1 MKNRNTNYISKKRRR
16 QLLKNKRLF
25 SILASIAVITVM
37 TIGMV
42 PIQAEAALPPPY
54 APPVPAPVVY
64 DIYATDGF
72 WTMADGTQIYS
83 YGFVGGR
90 EGTKIS
96 YLDTEV
102 QGTQALKTLAS
113 PLAAPIGG
121 PQLSTIEQELQG
133 KAQFPAPMI
142 TCAVG
147 DTVILKLKN
156 LGTRTN
162 PVPNPPGSTLPPN
175 TNIPPN
181 DPHTIHLHGLD
192 VDAAND
198 GVPETSLAAIPANLL
213 DSSNQIFPGAGNVI
227 YYMFTAKLPGTYF
240 YHCHQEAD
248 IHVNMGMYGAL
259 IVYNK
264 GEAGAKDVL
273 SGGGP
278 GSPGKLFGARYD
290 KDYVLLLSDTD
301 VRQHLS
307 EAGLP
312 SIDTGNST
320 INLSDPNILQSDG
333 AFNPAHYSPQ
343 FWFINGLSFP
353 ETIGGSGDN
362 FNYGNWLQSHK
373 GYDAL
378 VSGKVNVT
386 GADGRRGQK
395 VLVRMINMGFETQPM
410 HMHGFHATVLGSD
423 QRAWPWASLTSFIPG
438 TGMEKNTISI
448 GSGEEYDLLFDFGD
462 VAVTSTYAAGTQ
474 SRYLNVTPSPSPVGP
489 TPTSNPVI
497 KDPSGSD
504 YIGGPTVKGAQGFY
518 NVGSQIFVFHN
529 HDDYKATN
537 DGAYPGGMFTILLPQ

>member
-1 MKNRNTNYISKKRRR
+1 
-16 QLLKNKRLF
+16 LLKNKRLF

-54 APPVPAPVVY
+54 TPPVPAPVVY

-72 WTMADGTQIYS
+72 WTMADGTQLYS

-90 EGTKIS
+90 ENTKIN
-96 YLDTEV
+96 YLDTSV
-102 QGTQALKTLAS
+102 TGTQAFKTLTT
-113 PLAAPIGG
+113 PLAAPVGG
-121 PQLSTIEQELQG
+121 TALSTIEQELKG

-156 LGTRTN
+156 LGTRTDA
-162 PVPNPPGSTLPPN
+162 VPLGG
-175 TNIPPN
+175 IPPN

-192 VDAAND
+192 VDVAND
-198 GVPETSLAAIPANLL
+198 GVPETSVAAIPANLPAV
-213 DSSNQIFPGAGNVI
+213 PGAGNVI

-248 IHVNMGMYGAL
+248 IHVTMGMYGAL

-278 GSPGKLFGARYD
+278 GSPGKLFGAKYD

-307 EAGLP
+307 EAGLQ

-353 ETIGGSGDN
+353 ETIGANGDN
-362 FNYGNWLQSHK
+362 FNYGNWLQAHK

-386 GADGRRGQK
+386 GADGRHGQK
-395 VLVRMINMGFETQPM
+395 VLVRMINMGFESQPM

-438 TGMEKNTISI
+438 TGMEKNTINI

-462 VAVTSTYAAGTQ
+462 VAVTSTYTAGTQ
-474 SRYLNVTPSPSPVGP
+474 SRYNSISGSPLPP
-489 TPTSNPVI
+489 TPTSNPAI
-497 KDPSGSD
+497 HDLGGPPAD
-504 YIGGPTVKGAQGFY
+504 YIGGPVVHGAQGLY
-518 NVGSQIFVFHN
+518 NIGSQIFVFHN

>member
-1 MKNRNTNYISKKRRR
+1 
-16 QLLKNKRLF
+16 
-25 SILASIAVITVM
+25 M

-42 PIQAEAALPPPY
+42 PIQAEAAITPV
-54 APPVPAPVVY
+54 APVAPVTPSQVVY
-64 DIYATDGF
+64 DIYATDSF

-90 EGTKIS
+90 EGSTIS
-96 YLDTEV
+96 YLDTRV
-102 QGTQALKTLAS
+102 QGLQALLPAPPPPNTQALKLES
-113 PLAAPIGG
+113 PIGG
-121 PQLSTIEQELQG
+121 SQLSPIEQELQG
-133 KAQFPAPMI
+133 RAQFPAPMI

-156 LGTRTN
+156 LGTRTK
-162 PVPNPPGSTLPPN
+162 PVDGATLA
-175 TNIPPN
+175 PPN

-192 VDAAND
+192 VDVAND
-198 GVPETSLAAIPANLL
+198 GVPETSLAAIPANML
-213 DSSNQIFPGAGNVI
+213 DTGGLTFPGAGNVI

-248 IHVNMGMYGAL
+248 IHVTMGMYGAL

-264 GEAGAKDVL
+264 GEIGARDAL
-273 SGGGP
+273 TGGGP
-278 GSPGKLFGARYD
+278 GKAGKLFGAKYD

-307 EAGLP
+307 EAGLK
-312 SIDTGNST
+312 SIETGNSV
-320 INLSDPNILQSDG
+320 INLTDIQKDG
-333 AFNPAHYSPQ
+333 AFNPAHYKPQ
-343 FWFINGLSFP
+343 YWFINGLSFP
-353 ETIGGSGDN
+353 ETIGANGTNFVYGD
-362 FNYGNWLQSHK
+362 WIKAHP

-395 VLVRMINMGFETQPM
+395 VLVRMINMGFEAHPM

-423 QRAWPWASLTSFIPG
+423 QRAWPWASLSSFIPG
-438 TGMEKNTISI
+438 SGMEKNTLHI

-474 SRYLNVTPSPSPVGP
+474 SRYVASPTPSPVGP
-489 TPTSNPVI
+489 IPTTNLAI
-497 KDPSGSD
+497 NDPSGNP
-504 YIGGPTVKGAQGFY
+504 YIPGPTVHGAQVPDLPGTQTQGFY
-518 NVGSQIFVFHN
+518 NVGSQVFVFHN
-529 HDDYKATN
+529 HDDYKASN